1 MHLDDEQ
8 VQRLLHAELEAG
20 DDAVLR
26 AHAAACTVCGRRLE
40 AAAREEEE
48 IVGRLRRLDHP
59 VPRLTGGEVAR
70 RAAPLRAAV
79 WRIAAG
85 LALAFAASGVL
96 YAFPGSPLPALVRG
110 GAVAR
115 APAARRSAP
124 PPAPPEAGRP
134 SGVAVVPG
142 GDFAIVFA
150 SPQPRGSAR
159 VRVVDGPEL
168 TVRAF
173 GAPVRFDLG
182 VDRVTVANAGAAAD
196 YEILLPRGARS
207 VRIQVGAATVLRK
220 TGGRIAS
227 PSTPDAH
234 GTYVVPLRR

>member
-8 VQRLLHAELEAG
+8 VQRLLHAELEPG
-20 DDAVLR
+20 DAAVLR

-48 IVGRLRRLDHP
+48 IVGRLRLLDHP
-59 VPRLTGGEVAR
+59 VPRLTAGEVAR
-70 RAAPLRAAV
+70 RAASPPAA

-115 APAARRSAP
+115 APAAPRSAP

-168 TVRAF
+168 TVQAF
-173 GAPVRFDLG
+173 GALVRFDLG
-182 VDRVTVANAGAAAD
+182 ADRVTVANAGAAAD

>member
-1 MHLDDEQ
+1 MHLDDER
-8 VQRLLHAELEAG
+8 VQRLLHAELEPG
-20 DDAVLR
+20 DAAVLR

-48 IVGRLRRLDHP
+48 IVGRLRLLDHP
-59 VPRLTGGEVAR
+59 LPRLTAGEVAR
-70 RAAPLRAAV
+70 RAASPRAAA

-110 GAVAR
+110 GAGAR
-115 APAARRSAP
+115 APAAPRS
-124 PPAPPEAGRP
+124 APPEAGRP

-173 GAPVRFDLG
+173 GALVRFDLG

-234 GTYVVPLRR
+234 GTYVVSLRR